1 MLERDDAADV
11 VDGGPAPTGMCVV
24 RVWRSGEGLLIR
36 VVSVVD
42 VGSAGFGPAV
52 ATVRPEEAV
61 ELVRDFLARCA
72 EALERPLP

>member
-1 MLERDDAADV
+1 
-11 VDGGPAPTGMCVV
+11 MCVV

-42 VGSAGFGPAV
+42 VASAGFGPGT

-61 ELVRDFLARCA
+61 ELVRDFIARCA
-72 EALERPLP
+72 ESLEQPLP